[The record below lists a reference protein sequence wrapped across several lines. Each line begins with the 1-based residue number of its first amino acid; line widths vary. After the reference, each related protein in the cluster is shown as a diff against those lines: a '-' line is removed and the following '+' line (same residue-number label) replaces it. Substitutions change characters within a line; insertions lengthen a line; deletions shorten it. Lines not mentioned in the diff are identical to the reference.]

1 MKHKKKRLS
10 AVACLLVMALLFS
23 SAANA
28 LPKPVQAATSAELEE
43 ELEELEKQKG
53 EVDAEIAGL
62 RQQISNTEND
72 MLKKVQEKSIIDQEI
87 GLLNKKVVLIND
99 EITTLCLLIADKQD
113 ELDKADAV
121 LKRLQE

>member
-1 MKHKKKRLS
+1 MKHKKKWLS

-23 SAANA
+23 SAGNA

-62 RQQISNTEND
+62 WDQISNTENE
-72 MLKKVQEKSIIDQEI
+72 MLQKVQEKNLIDQEI
-87 GLLNKKVVLIND
+87 GLLNKKVILIN
-99 EITTLCLLIADKQD
+99 
-113 ELDKADAV
+113 V
-121 LKRLQE
+121 